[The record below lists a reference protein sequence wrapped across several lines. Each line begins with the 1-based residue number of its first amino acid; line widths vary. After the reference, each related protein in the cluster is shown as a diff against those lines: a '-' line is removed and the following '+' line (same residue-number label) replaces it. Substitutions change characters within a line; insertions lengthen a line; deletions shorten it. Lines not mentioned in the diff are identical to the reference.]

1 MLASNTRPRYI
12 PFQQNTRFLAM
23 GLTRLDPA
31 HWIEPDQ
38 DLPAY
43 YHNKLQQRAALGDA
57 VYRAL
62 PESQPAQRE
71 LHAALLAHLLQN
83 HADNYQRRA
92 ANLHLP
98 QCQLQWDLSAEPS
111 LWQASLWVQDDI
123 CLLQDSTA
131 GYRLTA
137 ASLCAASFWRLE
149 DKLGHGIDSI
159 HAPVPDYQQQ
169 LAPQLSRF
177 FRRLEVERPVWRSN
191 WSLVASPGLNQ
202 RSELD
207 VETGADAVL
216 YLRVERQTL
225 RRLPRSRALVFT
237 IRVYVHPLAPVLEQP
252 GVLTGLANALQA
264 LSPQQCSYKGLDKL
278 APALRQAGL
287 V

>member
-1 MLASNTRPRYI
+1 MLAPNTRPRYI

-23 GLTRLDPA
+23 GLARLDPA

-43 YHNKLQQRAALGDA
+43 YHNKLQQRAELGDA

-71 LHAALLAHLLQN
+71 LHAAVLAHLLQN
-83 HADNYQRRA
+83 HADNYQRREA
-92 ANLHLP
+92 HLHLP
-98 QCQLQWDLSAEPS
+98 QCQLQWDLSGEPS

-123 CLLQDSTA
+123 CLLQDSAA

-149 DKLGHGIDSI
+149 DKLGHGVDNI
-159 HAPVPDYQQQ
+159 HAPVPGYQQQ

-177 FRRLEVERPVWRSN
+177 FRRLQVERPVWRSN

-202 RSELD
+202 RSELE
-207 VETGADAVL
+207 VEIDADAAL

-237 IRVYVHPLAPVLEQP
+237 IRVYVHPLAPVLQRPE
-252 GVLTGLANALQA
+252 VFTGLASALQD
-264 LSPQQCSYKGLDKL
+264 LSPQQRRYKGLDKL

-287 V
+287 M